1 MITTAIAASPSQNRW
16 MRAETLLV
24 SIVTRSAPCTV
35 PLDATGTA
43 T

>member
-1 MITTAIAASPSQNRW
+1 MTTAMAASPSQKRW
-16 MRAETLLV
+16 MRAETSLV

-35 PLDATGTA
+35 PPDATGTA